1 LILKTIKS
9 KLSKINSNWNEYY
22 FIKEF
27 FQKKI
32 NFTDEVKT
40 NYYGDLNN
48 YLHDTLDLVKPFNKI
63 KSDKDYISQTIV
75 LLQVIYTQ
83 QDLIDELLYIFKLQK
98 STKEDKNP
106 NRDIRNELIGHPIS
120 RDKKDNNKLKSSI
133 LFDIRNKDENYISYA
148 KYSMRKSELKTYSV
162 QEIIESHKNF
172 LNKYLDK
179 ILIKIEKE
187 ITEHQKQIEKVFEI
201 PLINQFEYI
210 DKIDKELLSS
220 ISYIF
225 EKESLK
231 YYYRNMRKHR
241 RYLYC
246 LKQYKRTLKSVIKKQ
261 EDKTKYYSLIEIYDR
276 EQLQK
281 KDTVFTIDF
290 YIEKYKGNELVL
302 KELKNMKLNTDN
314 DIEYYASL
322 NFLWENEKTY

>member
-1 LILKTIKS
+1 MKTIKS
-9 KLSKINSNWNEYY
+9 NLSKINSYWNEYY

-63 KSDKDYISQTIV
+63 DSDKDYISQIIV

-83 QDLIDELLYIFKLQK
+83 QDLIDELQYIFKLQY

-120 RDKKDNNKLKSSI
+120 RDKRDNNKLKSSI
-133 LFDIRNKDENYISYA
+133 LFDIVNKDENYISYA
-148 KYSMRKSELKTYSV
+148 KYSMRKSELKKYSV
-162 QEIIESHKNF
+162 QEIIENHKNF
-172 LNKYLDK
+172 LNKYLDE
-179 ILIKIEKE
+179 ILNKMGKE
-187 ITEHQKQIEKVFEI
+187 IKEYKKTIEKVFNI

-210 DKIDKELLSS
+210 DRIDKELLSS

-225 EKESLK
+225 EKDSLK
-231 YYYRNMRKHR
+231 YYYKNMRKHR

-246 LKQYKRTLKSVIKKQ
+246 LKQYKRTLKSVIKNE
-261 EDKTKYYSLIEIYDR
+261 EDKTKYYSLIDR
-276 EQLQK
+276 YYIEQLQK
-281 KDTVFTIDF
+281 KDTYFRIDKIIKI
-290 YIEKYKGNELVL
+290 YQDNPIILN
-302 KELKNMKLNTDN
+302 ELKNMELNFYN
-314 DIEYYASL
+314 DAEYYASL
-322 NFLWENEKTY
+322 NFLSENEKELLI

>member
-1 LILKTIKS
+1 MKTIKS
-9 KLSKINSNWNEYY
+9 KLSEINYYWNKYY

-32 NFTDEVKT
+32 NFTDEIKT

-48 YLHDTLDLVKPFNKI
+48 YLMDTLDLVKPFKKI
-63 KSDKDYISQTIV
+63 KSDADYIAQTIV

-98 STKEDKNP
+98 STNEDKNP
-106 NRDIRNELIGHPIS
+106 NRNIRNELVGHPIS

-133 LFDIRNKDENYISYA
+133 LFDIRNEDENYISYA
-148 KYSMRKSELKTYSV
+148 KYSMRKSELKKYSV
-162 QEIIESHKNF
+162 QEIIENHKIF

-179 ILIKIEKE
+179 ILEKIEKE
-187 ITEHQKQIEKVFEI
+187 IKEYHEQIKKVFEI
-201 PLINQFEYI
+201 PLLNQFDYL
-210 DKIDKELLSS
+210 DKIDKNLLSG

-225 EKESLK
+225 EKDSLK
-231 YYYRNMRKHR
+231 YYYQNMRKHR

-246 LKQYKRTLKSVIKKQ
+246 LKQYKRALKSVIKNE

-281 KDTVFTIDF
+281 KDKVFTIDF
-290 YIEKYKGNELVL
+290 YTKKYKDNEVVL
-302 KELKNMKLNTDN
+302 KELKNMELNFYN
-314 DIEYYASL
+314 DAEYCASL
-322 NFLWENEKTY
+322 NFLSENEKN

>member
-1 LILKTIKS
+1 MKTIKS
-9 KLSKINSNWNEYY
+9 KLTKINSHWNKYY

-27 FQKKI
+27 FQKNI

-48 YLHDTLDLVKPFNKI
+48 YFHDTLVLVKPFEKI
-63 KSDKDYISQTIV
+63 KSEKDYISQIIV

-83 QDLIDELLYIFKLQK
+83 QDLIDELLYIFKIQN

-106 NRDIRNELIGHPIS
+106 NRDIRNELVGHPIS
-120 RDKKDNNKLKSSI
+120 RDKNDNNKLKSSI
-133 LFDIRNKDENYISYA
+133 LFDIRNEDENYISYA
-148 KYSMRKSELKTYSV
+148 KYSMRKSELKKYSV
-162 QEIIESHKNF
+162 QEIIENHKIF

-179 ILIKIEKE
+179 ILEKIEKE
-187 ITEHQKQIEKVFEI
+187 IKEYQEQIKKVFEI
-201 PLINQFEYI
+201 PLLNQFDYI

-225 EKESLK
+225 EKDSLK
-231 YYYRNMRKHR
+231 YYYQNMRKHR

-246 LKQYKRTLKSVIKKQ
+246 LKQYKRALKSVIKNE

-281 KDTVFTIDF
+281 KDKVFTIDF
-290 YIEKYKGNELVL
+290 YTKKYKDNEVVL
-302 KELKNMKLNTDN
+302 KELKNMELNFYN
-314 DIEYYASL
+314 DAEYYASL
-322 NFLWENEKTY
+322 NFLSENEKN

>member
-1 LILKTIKS
+1 MKTIKS
-9 KLSKINSNWNEYY
+9 KLSEINSYWNKYY

-32 NFTDEVKT
+32 NFTDEIKT

-48 YLHDTLDLVKPFNKI
+48 YINDTLDLVKPFKKI
-63 KSDKDYISQTIV
+63 KSDADYIAQTIV

-98 STKEDKNP
+98 STNEDKNP
-106 NRDIRNELIGHPIS
+106 NRNIRNELVGHPIS

-133 LFDIRNKDENYISYA
+133 LFDIRNEDENYISYA
-148 KYSMRKSELKTYSV
+148 KYSMRKSELKKYSV
-162 QEIIESHKNF
+162 QEIIENHKIF

-179 ILIKIEKE
+179 ILEKIEKE
-187 ITEHQKQIEKVFEI
+187 IKEYHEQIKKVFEI
-201 PLINQFEYI
+201 PLLNQFDYI

-225 EKESLK
+225 EKDSLK
-231 YYYRNMRKHR
+231 YYYQNMRKHR

-246 LKQYKRTLKSVIKKQ
+246 LKQYKRALKSVIKNE
-261 EDKTKYYSLIEIYDR
+261 EDKTKYYSLVEIYDR

-281 KDTVFTIDF
+281 KDKVFTIDF
-290 YIEKYKGNELVL
+290 YTKKYKDNEVVL
-302 KELKNMKLNTDN
+302 KELSNMQLNANN
-314 DIEYYASL
+314 DKEYYASL
-322 NFLWENEKTY
+322 NFLYNCGK

>member
-1 LILKTIKS
+1 MNIHV
-9 KLSKINSNWNEYY
+9 
-22 FIKEF
+22 

-48 YLHDTLDLVKPFNKI
+48 YFHDTLVLVKPFEKI
-63 KSDKDYISQTIV
+63 KSEKDYISQIIV

-83 QDLIDELLYIFKLQK
+83 QDLIDELLYIFKIQN

-106 NRDIRNELIGHPIS
+106 NRDIRNELVGHPIS
-120 RDKKDNNKLKSSI
+120 RDKNDNNKLKSSI
-133 LFDIRNKDENYISYA
+133 LFDIRNEDENYISYA
-148 KYSMRKSELKTYSV
+148 KYSMIKSELKKYSV
-162 QEIIESHKNF
+162 QEIIENHKIF

-179 ILIKIEKE
+179 ILEKIEKE
-187 ITEHQKQIEKVFEI
+187 IKEYQKQIKKVFEI
-201 PLINQFEYI
+201 PLLNQFDYI

-225 EKESLK
+225 EKDSLK
-231 YYYRNMRKHR
+231 YYYQNMRKHR

-246 LKQYKRTLKSVIKKQ
+246 LKQYKRALKSVIKNE

-281 KDTVFTIDF
+281 KDKVFTIDF
-290 YIEKYKGNELVL
+290 YTKKYKDNEVVL
-302 KELKNMKLNTDN
+302 KELKNMELNFYN
-314 DIEYYASL
+314 DAEYYASL
-322 NFLWENEKTY
+322 NFLSENEKN

>member
-1 LILKTIKS
+1 
-9 KLSKINSNWNEYY
+9 
-22 FIKEF
+22 
-27 FQKKI
+27 
-32 NFTDEVKT
+32 
-40 NYYGDLNN
+40 
-48 YLHDTLDLVKPFNKI
+48 
-63 KSDKDYISQTIV
+63 
-75 LLQVIYTQ
+75 
-83 QDLIDELLYIFKLQK
+83 LYIFKLQK

>member
-1 LILKTIKS
+1 MKKIKY
-9 KLSKINSNWNEYY
+9 KLTKINSHWNKYY

-27 FQKKI
+27 FQKNI

-48 YLHDTLDLVKPFNKI
+48 YLHDTLDLVKPFKKI
-63 KSDKDYISQTIV
+63 KSDADYIAQTIV

-98 STKEDKNP
+98 STNEDKNP
-106 NRDIRNELIGHPIS
+106 NRNIRNELVGHPIS

-133 LFDIRNKDENYISYA
+133 LFDIRNEDENYISYA
-148 KYSMRKSELKTYSV
+148 KYSMRKSELKKYSV
-162 QEIIESHKNF
+162 QEIIENHKIF

-179 ILIKIEKE
+179 ILEKIEKE
-187 ITEHQKQIEKVFEI
+187 IKEYQEQIKKVFEI
-201 PLINQFEYI
+201 PLLNQFDYL
-210 DKIDKELLSS
+210 DKIDKNLLSG

-225 EKESLK
+225 EKDSLK
-231 YYYRNMRKHR
+231 YYYQNMRKHR

-246 LKQYKRTLKSVIKKQ
+246 LKQYKRALKSVIKNE

-281 KDTVFTIDF
+281 KDKVFTIDF
-290 YIEKYKGNELVL
+290 YTKKYKDNEVVL
-302 KELKNMKLNTDN
+302 KELKNMELNFYN
-314 DIEYYASL
+314 DAEYYASL
-322 NFLWENEKTY
+322 NFLSENEKN

>member
-1 LILKTIKS
+1 MKTIKS
-9 KLSKINSNWNEYY
+9 KLSEINSYWNKYY

-48 YLHDTLDLVKPFNKI
+48 YLHDTLDLIKPFKKI
-63 KSDKDYISQTIV
+63 KSDADYIAQTIV

-98 STKEDKNP
+98 STNEDKNP
-106 NRDIRNELIGHPIS
+106 NRNIRNELVGHPIS

-133 LFDIRNKDENYISYA
+133 LFDIRNEDENYISYA
-148 KYSMRKSELKTYSV
+148 KYSMRKSELKKYSV
-162 QEIIESHKNF
+162 QEIIENHKIF

-179 ILIKIEKE
+179 ILEKIEKE
-187 ITEHQKQIEKVFEI
+187 IKEYQEQIKKVFEI
-201 PLINQFEYI
+201 PLLNQFDYL
-210 DKIDKELLSS
+210 DKIDKNLLSG

-225 EKESLK
+225 EKDSLK
-231 YYYRNMRKHR
+231 YYYQNMRKHR

-246 LKQYKRTLKSVIKKQ
+246 LKQYKRALKSVIKNE

-281 KDTVFTIDF
+281 KDKVFTIDF
-290 YIEKYKGNELVL
+290 YTKKYKDNEVVL
-302 KELKNMKLNTDN
+302 KELKNMELNFYN
-314 DIEYYASL
+314 DAEYYASL
-322 NFLWENEKTY
+322 NFLSENEKN

>member
-1 LILKTIKS
+1 MKTIKS
-9 KLSKINSNWNEYY
+9 KLSKINSYWNKYY

-32 NFTDEVKT
+32 RFTDEVKT

-48 YLHDTLDLVKPFNKI
+48 YLHDTLDLVKPFKKI
-63 KSDKDYISQTIV
+63 KSDADYIAQTIV

-98 STKEDKNP
+98 STNEDKNP
-106 NRDIRNELIGHPIS
+106 NRNIRNELVGHPIS

-133 LFDIRNKDENYISYA
+133 LFDIRNEDENYISYA
-148 KYSMRKSELKTYSV
+148 KYSMRKSELKKYSV
-162 QEIIESHKNF
+162 QEIIENHKIF

-179 ILIKIEKE
+179 ILEKIEKE
-187 ITEHQKQIEKVFEI
+187 IKEYHKQIKKVFEI
-201 PLINQFEYI
+201 PLLNQFDYL
-210 DKIDKELLSS
+210 DKIDKNLLSG

-225 EKESLK
+225 EKDSLK
-231 YYYRNMRKHR
+231 YYYQNMRKHR

-246 LKQYKRTLKSVIKKQ
+246 LKQYKRALKSVIKNE

-281 KDTVFTIDF
+281 KDKVFTIDF
-290 YIEKYKGNELVL
+290 YTKKYKDNEVVL
-302 KELKNMKLNTDN
+302 KELKNMELNFYN
-314 DIEYYASL
+314 DAEYYASL
-322 NFLWENEKTY
+322 NFLSENEKN

>member
-1 LILKTIKS
+1 MKTIKS
-9 KLSKINSNWNEYY
+9 KLSEINSYWNKYY

-32 NFTDEVKT
+32 NFTDEIKT

-48 YLHDTLDLVKPFNKI
+48 YINDTLDLVKPFKKI
-63 KSDKDYISQTIV
+63 KSDADYIAQTIV

-98 STKEDKNP
+98 STNEDKNP
-106 NRDIRNELIGHPIS
+106 NRNIRNELVGHPIS

-133 LFDIRNKDENYISYA
+133 LFDIRNEDENYISYA
-148 KYSMRKSELKTYSV
+148 KYSMRKSELKKYSV
-162 QEIIESHKNF
+162 QEIIENHKIF

-179 ILIKIEKE
+179 ILEKIEKE
-187 ITEHQKQIEKVFEI
+187 IKEYQKQIKKVFEI
-201 PLINQFEYI
+201 PLLNQFDYI

-225 EKESLK
+225 EKDSLK
-231 YYYRNMRKHR
+231 YYYQNMRKHR

-246 LKQYKRTLKSVIKKQ
+246 LKQYKRALKSVIKNE
-261 EDKTKYYSLIEIYDR
+261 EDKTKYYSLVEIYDR

-281 KDTVFTIDF
+281 KDKVFTIDF
-290 YIEKYKGNELVL
+290 YTKKYKDNEVVL
-302 KELKNMKLNTDN
+302 KELSNMQLNANN
-314 DIEYYASL
+314 DKEYYASL
-322 NFLWENEKTY
+322 NFLYNCGK

>member
-1 LILKTIKS
+1 MKKIKY
-9 KLSKINSNWNEYY
+9 KLTKINSHWNKYY

-48 YLHDTLDLVKPFNKI
+48 YFHDTLVLVKPFEKI
-63 KSDKDYISQTIV
+63 KSEKDYISQIIV

-83 QDLIDELLYIFKLQK
+83 QDLIDELLYIFKIQN

-106 NRDIRNELIGHPIS
+106 NRDIRNELVGHPIS
-120 RDKKDNNKLKSSI
+120 RDKNDNNKLKSSI
-133 LFDIRNKDENYISYA
+133 LFDIRNEDENYISYA
-148 KYSMRKSELKTYSV
+148 KYSMIKSELKKYSV
-162 QEIIESHKNF
+162 QEIIENHKIF

-179 ILIKIEKE
+179 ILEKIEKE
-187 ITEHQKQIEKVFEI
+187 IKEYQKQIKKVFEI
-201 PLINQFEYI
+201 PLLNQFDYI

-225 EKESLK
+225 EKDSLK
-231 YYYRNMRKHR
+231 YYYQNMRKHR

-246 LKQYKRTLKSVIKKQ
+246 LKQYKRALKSVIKNE

-281 KDTVFTIDF
+281 KDKVFTIDF
-290 YIEKYKGNELVL
+290 YTKKYKDNEVVL
-302 KELKNMKLNTDN
+302 KELKNMELNFYN
-314 DIEYYASL
+314 DAEYYASL
-322 NFLWENEKTY
+322 NFLSENEKN

>member
-1 LILKTIKS
+1 MKTIKS
-9 KLSKINSNWNEYY
+9 KLSEINSYWNKYY

-32 NFTDEVKT
+32 NFTDEIKT

-48 YLHDTLDLVKPFNKI
+48 YINDTLDLVKPFKKI
-63 KSDKDYISQTIV
+63 KSDADYIAQTIV

-98 STKEDKNP
+98 STNEDKNP
-106 NRDIRNELIGHPIS
+106 NRNIRNELVGHPIS

-133 LFDIRNKDENYISYA
+133 LFDIRNEDENYISYA
-148 KYSMRKSELKTYSV
+148 KYSMRKSELKKYSV
-162 QEIIESHKNF
+162 QEIIENHKIF

-179 ILIKIEKE
+179 ILEKIEKE
-187 ITEHQKQIEKVFEI
+187 IKEYQKQIKKVFEI
-201 PLINQFEYI
+201 PLLNQFDYL

-225 EKESLK
+225 EKDSLK
-231 YYYRNMRKHR
+231 YYYQNMRKHR

-246 LKQYKRTLKSVIKKQ
+246 LKQYKRALKSVIKNE
-261 EDKTKYYSLIEIYDR
+261 EDKTKYYSLVEIYDR

-281 KDTVFTIDF
+281 KDKVFTIDF
-290 YIEKYKGNELVL
+290 YTKKYKDNEVVL
-302 KELKNMKLNTDN
+302 KELSNMQLNANN
-314 DIEYYASL
+314 DKEYYASL
-322 NFLWENEKTY
+322 NFLYNCGK